1 MDLRKFVQNNLCREK
16 PNIETCPEFI
26 IATVKKAR
34 VNAFAF
40 MEVTTY
46 FLTLALK
53 VFAFA
58 ESDSN
63 TP

>member
-16 PNIETCPEFI
+16 LNTATCPEFI
-26 IATVKKAR
+26 IATVKKVR

-46 FLTLALK
+46 FLTLAL
-53 VFAFA
+53 
-58 ESDSN
+58 
-63 TP
+63 